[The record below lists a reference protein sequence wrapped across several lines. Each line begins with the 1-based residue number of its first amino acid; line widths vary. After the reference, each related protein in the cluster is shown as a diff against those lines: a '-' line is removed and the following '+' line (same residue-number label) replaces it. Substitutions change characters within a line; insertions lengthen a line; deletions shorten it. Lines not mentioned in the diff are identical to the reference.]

1 MSVYC
6 NCIACGGDDP
16 YAVCENVLMDIQK
29 HKYNTGPS
37 WGLVVAAVLCLVGMG
52 LAGNAVLSDK
62 KETPC
67 ETTQQKQEVYNE

>member
-1 MSVYC
+1 
-6 NCIACGGDDP
+6 
-16 YAVCENVLMDIQK
+16 MDIQK

-52 LAGNAVLSDK
+52 LAGNAALSDK